1 MKVKRLY
8 SIFSLFVL
16 LSMVLAACAPAATA
30 TQAPAAET
38 EVPVATEAPTEAP
51 VPTEPPATRVGA
63 WLDEVVLTEDVAADA
78 AVSKLNAGEIDLY
91 ADTVAEAPVFETLKA
106 SPDLTYAQTV
116 GSSNTVMMNP
126 SVFTDATR
134 LNPFSNRKIREAV
147 NWLVDRNYVVQEIY
161 KGLAIPKYTTLTT
174 VFPDYAR
181 YADILRELEARY
193 AYNPDKA
200 NEVFTEEMT
209 AMGAEKVDGKWTFSG
224 EPITLIYIIRVEDN
238 RQLIGDYVSS
248 QLESIGFTVDRQY
261 KTRSEASPIW
271 NQSNPP
277 DGLWNLYTGG
287 WISPSID
294 RDEGDLFSAY
304 YTNRGS
310 ASPLWQAYVPDPE
323 LDAAALALESN
334 NYTELSER
342 RELFEKAL
350 RLSMEESYQAWVV
363 DESSFIPRDNTLTVA
378 SDLAGGPQGSQIW
391 AQTIRFAGEEGGTAH
406 ISQSGILVEP
416 WNPLAGSNWISDSFP
431 QRGTSDNAVVSDPFT
446 GLALPQRLERAEVV
460 AREGLPVSK
469 TLDWVDL
476 SFQPEITVPSDTW
489 VDWDAAS
496 QKFITAGEK
505 FPDGLTANV
514 KTTVYYPGDL
524 FDKVQWHDGSPLSA
538 ADFVMNMIQVF
549 DSAKPES
556 AIYDESTVG
565 GTEGVLSHFKGVKI
579 ISTEPLVI
587 ETYDDTFSLDAEI
600 IVSNNQ
606 VYPNPTWWPQYAY
619 GEGAWH
625 TIALGYLAEANK
637 ELAFSTDK
645 AGALEV
651 EWTSMISGPSLEIL
665 KKYLDQASGEGYIP
679 YAATLGEF
687 VTAEEASARY
697 ENLDAF
703 YGEHNHFWVNTG
715 AFVLDKVFPVEKTL
729 TLKRNQAY
737 SDMADKWSR
746 FSEPRIATVEVD
758 GAGQVSIGSEAVF
771 DAYVTFKEEPYA
783 NADISEVKYLL
794 FNSKGELVASG
805 VAEANGEG
813 QFLVTLGADITSKLE
828 AGSNKLEV
836 IVVSS
841 VVSIP
846 SFASFEFV
854 TTQ

>member
-1 MKVKRLY
+1 M
-8 SIFSLFVL
+8 
-16 LSMVLAACAPAATA
+16 
-30 TQAPAAET
+30 
-38 EVPVATEAPTEAP
+38 
-51 VPTEPPATRVGA
+51 
-63 WLDEVVLTEDVAADA
+63 
-78 AVSKLNAGEIDLY
+78 
-91 ADTVAEAPVFETLKA
+91 
-106 SPDLTYAQTV
+106 
-116 GSSNTVMMNP
+116 
-126 SVFTDATR
+126 
-134 LNPFSNRKIREAV
+134 
-147 NWLVDRNYVVQEIY
+147 
-161 KGLAIPKYTTLTT
+161 
-174 VFPDYAR
+174 
-181 YADILRELEARY
+181 
-193 AYNPDKA
+193 
-200 NEVFTEEMT
+200 
-209 AMGAEKVDGKWTFSG
+209 
-224 EPITLIYIIRVEDN
+224 
-238 RQLIGDYVSS
+238 
-248 QLESIGFTVDRQY
+248 
-261 KTRSEASPIW
+261 
-271 NQSNPP
+271 
-277 DGLWNLYTGG
+277 
-287 WISPSID
+287 
-294 RDEGDLFSAY
+294 
-304 YTNRGS
+304 
-310 ASPLWQAYVPDPE
+310 
-323 LDAAALALESN
+323 
-334 NYTELSER
+334 
-342 RELFEKAL
+342 
-350 RLSMEESYQAWVV
+350 
-363 DESSFIPRDNTLTVA
+363 
-378 SDLAGGPQGSQIW
+378 
-391 AQTIRFAGEEGGTAH
+391 
-406 ISQSGILVEP
+406 
-416 WNPLAGSNWISDSFP
+416 
-431 QRGTSDNAVVSDPFT
+431 
-446 GLALPQRLERAEVV
+446 
-460 AREGLPVSK
+460 
-469 TLDWVDL
+469 
-476 SFQPEITVPSDTW
+476 
-489 VDWDAAS
+489 DWDAAN

-687 VTAEEASARY
+687 VSAEEASARY

-794 FNSKGELVASG
+794 FNANGDLVASG
-805 VAEANGEG
+805 AAEANGEG